1 MHGLISSLQDLGR
14 AIKVELAPMSWI
26 RIRMISEYNLSR
38 IQTFFFGSRVWIQT
52 LLGGVTLK
60 IWLILSKCFYLQE
73 EEACTVYSVLYL
85 YANEKSDPDPNR
97 NVSEPAKPEHN

>member
-1 MHGLISSLQDLGR
+1 MFSIVQSLLFIGVGAGAGEKKYPEPVKNGPAPQHGLPGL
-14 AIKVELAPMSWI
+14 
-26 RIRMISEYNLSR
+26 
-38 IQTFFFGSRVWIQT
+38 IQT

-60 IWLILSKCFYLQE
+60 IWLIPSKCFYLQE